1 MTVQNSKFSN
11 FATGGDLLIN
21 DIVVGLRGG
30 INTKFTYAGVI
41 PEGTIVPIARGGT
54 GADNASDARANLG
67 LAIGSDVQ
75 AWSAVLDGVTAL
87 ASTGVVVQTAA
98 STFANRTLTGTA
110 NQVTITNGSGV
121 SGAPTFTLS
130 ATVVMPGTL
139 TFGGL
144 VNTAGNTIT
153 NSVTN
158 GDLLLTTNGSGLFIL
173 NSGTYPQ
180 GVAGISNDGTMAD
193 DSATLLPTQAAVKA
207 YVDTIAS
214 GFTFVAGGPCIAATT
229 TNFTSTYA
237 NGAAGVGATLTQSVA
252 AVVVIDGVTLT
263 ANQRV
268 LFHSQTSTLENG
280 IYQMST
286 TGTGVTQAIFTRTT
300 DYDQVAEIIPGS
312 SVFVSSGNTHGGSI
326 WTETSTV
333 TAIGTDPI
341 TFQLI
346 AQPSN
351 NFVTIATVQTITGVK
366 SFTNGTLK
374 LLGSGSGYSL
384 LEAAA
389 VAGTTTFT
397 LPSTT
402 DTLVGLAATQTL
414 TNKTIAGSSNT
425 LSAIPYTALANGT
438 AGELLTWSAGNAIA
452 TVATGAAGQV
462 LTSNGAGAA
471 PTMQA
476 ATAGAVAATTAQQE
490 TGTDI
495 TVFTSPGTQKY
506 HNSAC
511 QVGIQYNQTTN
522 TIVYSYGVSS
532 VLSNSTGVWTC
543 YFSSLYTGSAYC
555 LNVSPASG
563 IYTILNQNNNGFAV
577 QTKNSNNGATQNTI
591 SGALC
596 QGLITL

>member
-41 PEGTIVPIARGGT
+41 PEGTIVPITQGGT

-67 LAIGSDVQ
+67 LAIGSDVE
-75 AWSAVLDGVTAL
+75 AWSAVLDGVAAL

-98 STFANRTLTGTA
+98 STFANRTLTGAA
-110 NQVTITNGSGV
+110 NQITVTNGSGV
-121 SGAPTFTLS
+121 AGAPTFTLS
-130 ATVVMPGTL
+130 ATAVMPGTL

-158 GDLLLTTNGSGLFIL
+158 GDLLLTTNGSGLLTL
-173 NSGTYPQ
+173 NATQ
-180 GVAGISNDGTMAD
+180 GVAGISNDGTMAA

-207 YVDTIAS
+207 YADTIAS

-229 TNFTSTYA
+229 TNFTSAYA

-312 SVFVSSGNTHGGSI
+312 SVPVSSGNTYGGSI

-333 TAIGTDPI
+333 SAIGTSPI
-341 TFQLI
+341 TFQLV

-402 DTLVGLAATQTL
+402 DTLAGLAATQTL
-414 TNKTIAGSSNT
+414 TNKTIVGSSNT

-511 QVGIQYNQTTN
+511 QVGIQYNQ
-522 TIVYSYGVSS
+522 ISGGVIYSYGVSS
-532 VLSNSTGVWTC
+532 TVNNSTGTWTC
-543 YFSSLYTGSAYC
+543 FFTNLYLANTYC
-555 LNVSPASG
+555 LNVSAASG
-563 IYTILNQNNNGFAV
+563 IYTVGTQNGNAFV
-577 QTKNSNNGATQNTI
+577 ITTKNSNNGVVQNTL
-591 SGALC
+591 SQVLC
-596 QGLITL
+596 QGLIGL